1 MHKYF
6 VLALISLSI
15 IGGCSRHYDAL
26 DPAKKKKLVSELISS
41 NPQCGIY
48 KEKLKFPTIEDDDVD
63 AIYHEALKAH
73 CINKDV

>member
-6 VLALISLSI
+6 VLALIALSFL
-15 IGGCSRHYDAL
+15 GGCSRQYNAL

-41 NPQCGIY
+41 NSQCSIY
-48 KEKLKFPTIEDDDVD
+48 KEKLKSPTIEDDDVD